1 MKNSF
6 FWYLTLCAL
15 LIIASV
21 NGWNVWYRIAI
32 GANALVVL
40 LDVVRKTRARVK
52 SSEEV
57 NQ

>member
-1 MKNSF
+1 MKKSF

-21 NGWNVWYRIAI
+21 NGWSVWYRIAI

-40 LDVVRKTRARVK
+40 LDVVRKIRALSK
-52 SSEEV
+52 GHEGAI
-57 NQ
+57 